1 MFVAF
6 FFPFFWSITGK
17 KTCIQCTVKP
27 HIQYLLYYRCSD
39 TNQQEEIEHDVN
51 TSAPKL
57 DEWKAHILRAAHQ
70 DNAKRDIID
79 PLKQDQVF
87 LIMDWAMKFLPTSF
101 RETQRDW
108 FGKKG
113 KSWHV
118 TVAVTKGDN
127 DEKLLKFGCVVM
139 HVILCSKED
148 RFLINSIILFKF

>member
-1 MFVAF
+1 M
-6 FFPFFWSITGK
+6 
-17 KTCIQCTVKP
+17 
-27 HIQYLLYYRCSD
+27 
-39 TNQQEEIEHDVN
+39 N

-79 PLKQDQVF
+79 HLKHDQVF

-127 DEKLLKFGCVVM
+127 DEIEVNFQLSIV
-139 HVILCSKED
+139 
-148 RFLINSIILFKF
+148 LIA

>member
-1 MFVAF
+1 MLHTICVCCVL
-6 FFPFFWSITGK
+6 FFPFVWSITGI
-17 KTCIQCTVKP
+17 KTCIQFIVKP
-27 HIQYLLYYRCSD
+27 YIQYLLYYRCSD
-39 TNQQEEIEHDVN
+39 ADQQEEIEHDVN

-79 PLKQDQVF
+79 HLKLDQVF

-127 DEKLLKFGCVVM
+127 DEIEVNFQLSIV
-139 HVILCSKED
+139 
-148 RFLINSIILFKF
+148 LIA